1 MNVFKIEL
9 ILGCTGITIGL
20 LVILLAEFLPRR
32 FGKTITTENT
42 NNLFQDNRS
51 YKRIRKILVLI
62 LYVIFTITIWSTS
75 RNIYEFLMTLSLF
88 VYLGVIFLIDLEFR
102 VILNSMIIL
111 GIVFG
116 MVFGI
121 NLHGFVSTLQ
131 GGLVGLCVLFVLFY
145 FGKLLMPYLAKLR
158 QVNLEKQ
165 ALYKNDVFL
174 GLILGLILGWS
185 GVINGLLIA
194 FILIG
199 SAGIL
204 SIFYMIVRREYDPN
218 FAIPFGPFLVLGVV
232 ISFFLLDIF

>member
-20 LVILLAEFLPRR
+20 LVILLAEFFPRR
-32 FGKTITTENT
+32 YGKTVTTENIK
-42 NNLFQDNRS
+42 NPIQDNRS
-51 YKRIRKILVLI
+51 YKRIRNILVLI
-62 LYVIFTITIWSTS
+62 LYVIITITIWSTS
-75 RNIYEFLMTLSLF
+75 RNILDFLLTLSIF
-88 VYLGVIFLIDLEFR
+88 VYLGLIFIIDLEYR
-102 VILNSMIIL
+102 VILNSMIL
-111 GIVFG
+111 FGIVLG
-116 MVFGI
+116 MAFGI

-131 GGLVGLCVLFVLFY
+131 GGIVGLCVLFVLFY

-185 GVINGLLIA
+185 RVINSLLIA

-218 FAIPFGPFLVLGVV
+218 LAIPLGPFMVLSVV
-232 ISFFLLDIF
+232 ISLFIHDVF